1 MSLAT
6 VLLTIGPVALVA
18 GATVALNVRGS
29 ADGLERWAT
38 GNQQRAM
45 HARGDLGPPERVPSA
60 QFYRYLATLIG
71 FGGLV
76 FTLGGLLELA

>member
-6 VLLTIGPVALVA
+6 VLLAVGPVALVT

-29 ADGLERWAT
+29 ADGLERRAT

-45 HARGDLGPPERVPSA
+45 HARGELGPPERVASA
-60 QFYRYLATLIG
+60 QFYRYLAALIA

-76 FTLGGLLELA
+76 LTLGGLLELV